1 MFYYRSRLFSITLV
15 LKKNDLC
22 SMYLI
27 TKDAGAHSISKD
39 WLMLREENYLRMNLD
54 ATQTSTVGLLP

>member
-1 MFYYRSRLFSITLV
+1 
-15 LKKNDLC
+15 
-22 SMYLI
+22 MYLI